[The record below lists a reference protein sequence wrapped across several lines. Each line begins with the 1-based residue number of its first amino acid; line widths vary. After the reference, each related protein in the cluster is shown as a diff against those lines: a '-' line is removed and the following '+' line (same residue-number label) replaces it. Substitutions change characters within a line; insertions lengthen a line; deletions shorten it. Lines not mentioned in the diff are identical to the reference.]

1 MGKLDLP
8 MPRLTSGNDD
18 GEVTPKDLLQSVTTV
33 VSYSIMG
40 VAFVAGMRY
49 GLGHRME
56 EGMRHFA
63 SGRDSGAAHLENG
76 LKAIAEALKKH

>member
-1 MGKLDLP
+1 
-8 MPRLTSGNDD
+8 MPRLISGSCD
-18 GEVTPKDLLQSVTTV
+18 GQVSQRDLLHSVTTV

-49 GLGHRME
+49 GLGHRIE
-56 EGMRHFA
+56 EGMCHFA
-63 SGRDSGAAHLENG
+63 SGRDSGADG